1 MLFSYTN
8 SRCVCMLYYLQTPD
22 VPTSFWGITVQS
34 VYVPWVMVAFNLLTG
49 TSAFNPLL
57 GIGVGHLYYFLVDV
71 LPDQYGKEP
80 LFTPCK

>member
-1 MLFSYTN
+1 
-8 SRCVCMLYYLQTPD
+8 
-22 VPTSFWGITVQS
+22 
-34 VYVPWVMVAFNLLTG
+34 MVAFNLLTG

-80 LFTPCK
+80 LFTPCKYFKLYLCIQFVHTSCL